1 MELPMLVRSELIM
14 VNWMLGVNNLTG
26 ISPAAMP
33 TSTPLTKALTY
44 IGKNMEV
51 RKEREGLRDGR

>member
-14 VNWMLGVNNLTG
+14 VNWMLGVSSLTG

-44 IGKNMEV
+44 IGKDMEG
-51 RKEREGLRDGR
+51 ERR